1 MTITPEFLLSP
12 AELDVL
18 WHDLEL
24 GRMPYPLD
32 VPSLGSTM
40 EERTQL
46 RRDVLDGLARRDL
59 ATDRRLQDL
68 LRLLGDHEIAVDAV
82 ANMERRPVRAVAA
95 SDGNQAVLA
104 IIDEDRI
111 GLVEVRPTSL
121 AKSIVGVLSDG
132 SAGPGSALSLRL
144 ETLASAVAMHDEP
157 DESDDP
163 WGDEE
168 LDEKQALQRAGLSKQ
183 DASVISELAEN
194 RVAGGQFGVTR
205 RGKNRYRSERAEVL
219 INWFDTPQG
228 RYLMVRENGWLS
240 LSPTDNER
248 IATRID
254 SVLASV

>member
-1 MTITPEFLLSP
+1 VITPEFLLSP

-40 EERTQL
+40 EERARL
-46 RRDVLDGLARRDL
+46 RLDVLDGLTSRGL
-59 ATDRRLQDL
+59 ANDRRLADF
-68 LRLLGDHEIAVDAV
+68 LRLLSDHQVAVDAV
-82 ANMERRPVRAVAA
+82 ANMDRRPVRAVVA
-95 SDGNQAVLA
+95 SDGDQAVLVVV
-104 IIDEDRI
+104 DEDQI

-144 ETLASAVAMHDEP
+144 ETLAAAVALQDEP
-157 DESDDP
+157 DENDDP

-205 RGKNRYRSERAEVL
+205 RGENQYRNVRAEVL
-219 INWFDTPQG
+219 VNWFDTPQG

-248 IATRID
+248 IANRID

>member
-1 MTITPEFLLSP
+1 VITPEFVLSP

-24 GRMPYPLD
+24 GRLPYPLD

-40 EERTQL
+40 EERARL
-46 RRDVLDGLARRDL
+46 RLTVLEGLVQRGLAHDH
-59 ATDRRLQDL
+59 RLLDL
-68 LRLLGDHEIAVDAV
+68 LRLLSDHQIAVDAV
-82 ANMERRPVRAVAA
+82 ANMDQRPVRAVAA
-95 SDGNQAVLA
+95 SNGDQAVLVV
-104 IIDEDRI
+104 IDEDQI

-121 AKSIVGVLSDG
+121 AKSIVGVLSNG

-144 ETLASAVAMHDEP
+144 ETLASAVALQDEP
-157 DESDDP
+157 DENDDP
-163 WGDEE
+163 WGDEDLNE
-168 LDEKQALQRAGLSKQ
+168 TQSLQRAGMSKQ

-205 RGKNRYRSERAEVL
+205 RGENRYRSERAEVL

-248 IATRID
+248 IANRID

>member
-1 MTITPEFLLSP
+1 MITPEFLLSP

-24 GRMPYPLD
+24 GKLPYPLD

-40 EERTQL
+40 EERARL
-46 RRDVLDGLARRDL
+46 RLDVLDGLTRRGL
-59 ATDRRLQDL
+59 ADDRGLLDL
-68 LRLLGDHEIAVDAV
+68 LRLLADHQIAVDAV
-82 ANMERRPVRAVAA
+82 ANMDGRPVRAVAA
-95 SDGNQAVLA
+95 SDGDQAVLVVV
-104 IIDEDRI
+104 DEDRI
-111 GLVEVRPTSL
+111 GLVEVRPTAL
-121 AKSIVGVLSDG
+121 AKSIVGVLTDG

-144 ETLASAVAMHDEP
+144 ETLASAVAIHDEP

-163 WGDEE
+163 WGDED

-183 DASVISELAEN
+183 DASVLTELAEN
-194 RVAGGQFGVTR
+194 RVAGGQFGVTS
-205 RGKNRYRSERAEVL
+205 RGGNRYRAERAGVL

-228 RYLMVRENGWLS
+228 RYLMVREDGWLS

-248 IATRID
+248 IANRID

>member
-1 MTITPEFLLSP
+1 MITPEFLLSP

-24 GRMPYPLD
+24 GRLPYPLD

-40 EERTQL
+40 EERARL
-46 RRDVLDGLARRDL
+46 RLTVLEGLIQRGLAH
-59 ATDRRLQDL
+59 DRRLLDL
-68 LRLLGDHEIAVDAV
+68 LRLLADHQVAVDAV
-82 ANMERRPVRAVAA
+82 ASMDRRPVRAVAA

-104 IIDEDRI
+104 VVDEEQI
-111 GLVEVRPTSL
+111 GIVEVRPTAL

-132 SAGPGSALSLRL
+132 SAGPGSAMSLRL
-144 ETLASAVAMHDEP
+144 ETLAAAVALQDEP
-157 DESDDP
+157 NENDDP
-163 WGDEE
+163 WGDED
-168 LDEKQALQRAGLSKQ
+168 LDEKQSLQRAGLSKQ
-183 DASVISELAEN
+183 DASVLSELAEN

-205 RGKNRYRSERAEVL
+205 RGENRYRNERAGVL
-219 INWFDTPQG
+219 INWFDTPNG

-248 IATRID
+248 IANRID

>member
-1 MTITPEFLLSP
+1 MITPEYLLSP

-18 WHDLEL
+18 WHDLDQ
-24 GRMPYPLD
+24 GRLPYPLD

-40 EERTQL
+40 EERARL
-46 RRDVLDGLARRDL
+46 RLDVLDGLQRRGL
-59 ATDRRLQDL
+59 ANDQRLLDL
-68 LRLLGDHEIAVDAV
+68 LRLLANHRVAVDAV

-95 SDGNQAVLA
+95 SDGDHAVLA
-104 IIDEDRI
+104 VIDEEQI
-111 GLVEVRPTSL
+111 GLLEVRPTSL

-132 SAGPGSALSLRL
+132 TAGPGSALSLRV
-144 ETLASAVAMHDEP
+144 ETLTTAVALQEEP
-157 DESDDP
+157 EESDDP
-163 WGDEE
+163 WGDED

-183 DASVISELAEN
+183 DASVIGELAEN

-205 RGKNRYRSERAEVL
+205 RDGSRYREERAEVL
-219 INWFDTPQG
+219 VNWFDTPQG

-248 IATRID
+248 IANRID

>member
-1 MTITPEFLLSP
+1 MITPEYLLSP

-18 WHDLEL
+18 WHDLDQ
-24 GRMPYPLD
+24 GRLPYPLD

-40 EERTQL
+40 EERARL
-46 RRDVLDGLARRDL
+46 RLDVLDGLQRRGL
-59 ATDRRLQDL
+59 ANDQRLLDL
-68 LRLLGDHEIAVDAV
+68 LRLLANHRVAVDAV

-95 SDGNQAVLA
+95 SDDDQAVLA
-104 IIDEDRI
+104 VIDEDQI
-111 GLVEVRPTSL
+111 GLLEVRPTSL

-132 SAGPGSALSLRL
+132 TAGPGSALSLRV
-144 ETLASAVAMHDEP
+144 ETLTAAVALQEEP
-157 DESDDP
+157 EESDDP
-163 WGDEE
+163 WGDED

-183 DASVISELAEN
+183 DATVIGELAEN

-205 RGKNRYRSERAEVL
+205 RDGSRYREERSDVL
-219 INWFDTPQG
+219 VNWFDTPQG

-248 IATRID
+248 IANRID

>member
-1 MTITPEFLLSP
+1 MITPEFVLSP

-24 GRMPYPLD
+24 GRLPYPLD

-40 EERTQL
+40 EERARL
-46 RRDVLDGLARRDL
+46 RLTVFEGLVQRGLAHDH
-59 ATDRRLQDL
+59 RLLDL
-68 LRLLGDHEIAVDAV
+68 LRLLSDHQIAVDAV
-82 ANMERRPVRAVAA
+82 ANMDRRPVRAVAA
-95 SDGNQAVLA
+95 SNGDQAVLVV
-104 IIDEDRI
+104 IDEDQI

-121 AKSIVGVLSDG
+121 AKSIVGVLSNG

-144 ETLASAVAMHDEP
+144 ETLASAVALQDEP
-157 DESDDP
+157 DENDDP
-163 WGDEE
+163 WGDEDLNE
-168 LDEKQALQRAGLSKQ
+168 SQSLQRAGMSKQ

-205 RGKNRYRSERAEVL
+205 RGENRYRSVRAEVL

-248 IATRID
+248 IANRID